1 MTLRGLRVLVVEDT
15 ASVADA
21 LRYLLEEVGMVVVGP
36 VSTVDAAE
44 RLLRDRPQLALVDMH
59 LEGQSGHTFVNR
71 LRDLDVP
78 VIAISGSAELLA
90 GSAGVARLQKP
101 FSGRELLETVHKL
114 VTGEMSPLS
123 QWVTEPRR
131 SPAVQLLVRE

>member
-1 MTLRGLRVLVVEDT
+1 MDGEEIFLRSLIGRSSVVTLRGLRVLVVEDT
-15 ASVADA
+15 ASVANA
-21 LRYLLEEVGMVVVGP
+21 LQYLLEEVGMVVVGP

-59 LEGQSGHTFVNR
+59 LEGQSGHAFVGR

-90 GSAGVARLQKP
+90 GSPSVARLQKP
-101 FSGRELLETVHKL
+101 FSGRELLKTVHQL
-114 VTGEMSPLS
+114 VAGG
-123 QWVTEPRR
+123 
-131 SPAVQLLVRE
+131 